1 MADPIIALQD
11 VKDELDIDSGDTAW
25 DTRLSSL
32 ISDVI
37 GEAETEMEAKLEAVA
52 GSICYLDG
60 GVSQIFLPHLNVTAV
75 VLIED
80 VERVFAGDPVD
91 AGNYTL
97 NTPRGVIKKD
107 NGIFHPGKQVIK
119 ATYTGGYTQATL
131 PRDLKRALI
140 IHTAYRWRRR
150 KDPGLTAVVYPD
162 GSVNRYSQDEWLP
175 NVKSILQRHGRIFL

>member
-11 VKDELDIDSGDTAW
+11 VKDELDIDAGDTNF

-37 GEAETEMEAKLEAVA
+37 AEAESEMEAKLEAVTD
-52 GSICYLDG
+52 SVCYLNG
-60 GVSQIFLPHLNVTAV
+60 GVSQLFLPHLNVTAV

-80 VERVFAGDPVD
+80 VDRVFDGDAVD
-91 AGNYTL
+91 AGDYTL
-97 NTPRGVIKKD
+97 NSPRGIINKD
-107 NGIFHPGKQVIK
+107 KGIFVSGKQVIK
-119 ATYTGGYTQATL
+119 ATYNGGYTQVTL
-131 PRDLKRALI
+131 PRELKRALI

-162 GSVNRYSQDEWLP
+162 GSVNKYSQDEWLP
-175 NVKSILQRHGRIFL
+175 NVKRVLERYGRIFL